1 MTANIDTRMTR
12 RTDARTT
19 SRRHE
24 ERLRIAEAIVAR
36 HQLLALTGDPRAT
49 GRLACA
55 MAILQAVQARS
66 AATGR
71 AGRPIDDQDHRE
83 RETVAA
89 AA

>member
-1 MTANIDTRMTR
+1 MTANIDTGMIS

-36 HQLLALTGDPRAT
+36 HQVLALTGDPRAA

-71 AGRPIDDQDHRE
+71 AGRPIDDDGE
-83 RETVAA
+83 RETVLAA
-89 AA
+89 A